1 MFTVIEDVVL
11 ISQYLKDNAHDIA
24 LYLQEQAE
32 KNQNE
37 PVSQEQREMGI
48 NYTVAFL
55 NQIADL
61 MVDDDTEAAAGKMRA
76 HGEQLGNIAVQM
88 GADLDDA
95 LRGTPDFRNGI
106 WTFVGEKAKSLNMPI
121 DSLLLVSSRIDP
133 LLDQA
138 VHGFSAAYV
147 KNHKNMMRKFN
158 DSLQE
163 LSVPVVPLSKGVGI
177 LPLIGEIDT
186 HRANYIMEVALNR
199 SKELQL
205 TALIID
211 LSGVNYIDTMVAHHI
226 FKVIETLQL
235 LGIDAILTGIRPEI
249 AMTATTLN
257 LDFRRITVKSSLS
270 KAVLDLDLLKT

>member
-1 MFTVIEDVVL
+1 MLTVSEDVII
-11 ISQYLKDNAHDIA
+11 ISQYLKENVQDIA
-24 LYLQEQAE
+24 IYLQKQGEA
-32 KNQNE
+32 NHSE
-37 PVSQEQREMGI
+37 PISPEQREMGLA
-48 NYTVAFL
+48 YTISFL

-61 MVDDDTEAAAGKMRA
+61 MLDDDLESSASKMRA
-76 HGEQLGNIAVQM
+76 YGESLGNLAVKM

-95 LRGTPDFRNGI
+95 IKGTPNFRNGI
-106 WTFVGEKAKSLNMPI
+106 WTFVGEKAKLLQMPI
-121 DSLLLVSSRIDP
+121 DSLLLVASRIDP

-147 KNHKNMMRKFN
+147 KNHKDMMRKFN

-163 LSVPVVPLSKGVGI
+163 LSVPVVPLSKGVGV

-205 TALIID
+205 SALIID

-235 LGIDAILTGIRPEI
+235 LGIEAILTGIRPEI

-257 LDFRRITVKSSLS
+257 LDFKRIVVKSSLS
-270 KAVLDLDLLKT
+270 KALLDLDLLKV